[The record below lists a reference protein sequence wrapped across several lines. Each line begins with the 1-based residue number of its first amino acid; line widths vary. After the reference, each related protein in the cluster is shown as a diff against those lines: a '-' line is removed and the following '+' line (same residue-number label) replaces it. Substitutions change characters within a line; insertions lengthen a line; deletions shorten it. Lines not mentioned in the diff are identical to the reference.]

1 MERAVIQE
9 LADRLDRL
17 ARVTSELGGGVAQD
31 MDAAERHAG
40 RSHVPLEPG
49 VERARRDPRC
59 PRTRLPERLRRL
71 HRGEVPA
78 GVRQR
83 DANGLVGRAGQ
94 FPAPEMVTLTN
105 ILVADTRPRHTAAS
119 SPSASVRATPRSV
132 AASGCPAGT
141 ALHTGS
147 SARASQI

>member
-1 MERAVIQE
+1 MFGDAP
-9 LADRLDRL
+9 ADPDPSPC
-17 ARVTSELGGGVAQD
+17 AGGGVAQD

-105 ILVADTRPRHTAAS
+105 ILVADSLAFDAEIASAQADHFGAA
-119 SPSASVRATPRSV
+119 TGGQDEHQEDGSV
-132 AASGCPAGT
+132 A
-141 ALHTGS
+141 
-147 SARASQI
+147 SARHGVWDDSQ